1 MNRFTNLTRFFL
13 LIYLVIFPILL
24 WLNLAE
30 ADAEAEADPSHFTN
44 YLLRTAASR
53 IGFARNYVLPRVIKG
68 FIKVGN
74 KVAYDVENFKRTAE
88 PVVASS
94 AAAWR
99 RTVDEEIS
107 PAVVSGLTKVGEVT
121 VNGLAQGADK
131 LAEVVMGEEA
141 KEETKVAL
149 STLSR
154 AFWQSE
160 SNKTE
165 SNLNGRYSSNLN
177 DYDQQFYDYNQYPSG
192 HTQSMDFAESY
203 NPYMADSM
211 LVSDSSNRQYSNRI
225 NKYDNPVSVSDN
237 FVSSS
242 FSFATEAPL
251 YSDFQ
256 PRNDPDAGSVSYT
269 NTLNH
274 DNQYYDSSYSYP
286 YDQYQ
291 DSNYY
296 KNEPNQRYGP
306 YNSFR
311 VNPNEP
317 IMTVEEAL
325 YVLGKNILG
334 RNVTDRIFPVAKQLA
349 FGLGQGLLIDRFPIN
364 TI

>member
-1 MNRFTNLTRFFL
+1 M
-13 LIYLVIFPILL
+13 
-24 WLNLAE
+24 
-30 ADAEAEADPSHFTN
+30 
-44 YLLRTAASR
+44 LRTAASR

-154 AFWQSE
+154 AFWQE
-160 SNKTE
+160 ENNETEIDSN
-165 SNLNGRYSSNLN
+165 GGYSSNPH
-177 DYDQQFYDYNQYPSG
+177 DHDQQYYNQYPPG
-192 HTQSMDFAESY
+192 QTQNLDFSESP
-203 NPYMADSM
+203 NPYAGDSM

-225 NKYDNPVSVSDN
+225 YKYNNPVSVSDN

-269 NTLNH
+269 NALNH

-291 DSNYY
+291 DSSYY

-349 FGLGQGLLIDRFPIN
+349 FGLGQGLLIDRFHLN

>member
-1 MNRFTNLTRFFL
+1 MCLYS
-13 LIYLVIFPILL
+13 YLAE
-24 WLNLAE
+24 AE
-30 ADAEAEADPSHFTN
+30 ADAEPEPSPFTN

-74 KVAYDVENFKRTAE
+74 KVAYDVENLKRTAE

-99 RTVDEEIS
+99 RTVDEDIS

-121 VNGLAQGADK
+121 VDGLAQGADK

-141 KEETKVAL
+141 KEETKMAL

-154 AFWQSE
+154 AFWEPEISE
-160 SNKTE
+160 TE
-165 SNLNGRYSSNLN
+165 LSSNAESSSN
-177 DYDQQFYDYNQYPSG
+177 PYNTHEQYYDYNQYSPG
-192 HTQSMDFAESY
+192 HTQNLDVSESQYPY
-203 NPYMADSM
+203 NMADSA

-225 NKYDNPVSVSDN
+225 NKYDSPVSVSDN

-242 FSFATEAPL
+242 FNFATEEPL

-256 PRNDPDAGSVSYT
+256 PRNDPDVGSVSYT
-269 NTLNH
+269 NTINYN
-274 DNQYYDSSYSYP
+274 NQYHEPSYVNP
-286 YDQYQ
+286 
-291 DSNYY
+291 SNYY
-296 KNEPNQRYGP
+296 QDNHYYYTNPNQQHEP
-306 YNSFR
+306 YYNHR
-311 VNPNEP
+311 ADPNEP
-317 IMTVEEAL
+317 TMTVEEAL

-349 FGLGQGLLIDRFPIN
+349 AGFGQGLLIEWFKVN
-364 TI
+364 